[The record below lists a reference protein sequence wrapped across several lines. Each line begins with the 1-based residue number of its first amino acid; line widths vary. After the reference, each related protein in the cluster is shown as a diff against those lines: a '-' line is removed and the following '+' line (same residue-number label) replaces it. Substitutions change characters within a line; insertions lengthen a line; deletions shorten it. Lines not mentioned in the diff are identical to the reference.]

1 MTVSLDVETIISH
14 GYEKISDAVKA
25 NEISI
30 SDKSCAKCKSAVET
44 KFEYRSHAFIE
55 CDEDVDARFELERF
69 PTLIS
74 LGGSSFK
81 LAGIADYHADLW
93 SLTTLVASNRAIRGS
108 VWTIWFQSQNKFQ
121 KMTPSTRCSA
131 FTFECKL
138 RIRKA
143 TTV

>member
-1 MTVSLDVETIISH
+1 MQNV
-14 GYEKISDAVKA
+14 
-25 NEISI
+25 
-30 SDKSCAKCKSAVET
+30 
-44 KFEYRSHAFIE
+44 KFEYRSHGFIE
-55 CDEDVDARFELERF
+55 CVEDVDARFELERF

-74 LGGSSFK
+74 LGDLRLSSLGLQITT
-81 LAGIADYHADLW
+81 LAVDL
-93 SLTTLVASNRAIRGS
+93 LGTTLVASNTAIRGS

-121 KMTPSTRCSA
+121 KMTPSTRRSA